1 MQTLT
6 NQPPNYSQMTP
17 DEQSRVGAFV
27 EMPRGFA
34 KPGYV
39 CKLNKSLYG
48 LKQAP
53 RIWFHHL
60 RDNLLQV
67 GFTQMIDV
75 DPCLFISA
83 TVICVTYADDCI
95 MVARDAADIDMVIK
109 SLRELKMTLE
119 EEDELAGFL
128 GIHIERT
135 TDHVKLTQK
144 GLTQRIIEALQ
155 IEDLPPVS
163 TPVDKV
169 IGKDPEEVEH

>member
-1 MQTLT
+1 MDFFDTYAPVVKWTTVRSLLILT
-6 NQPPNYSQMTP
+6 AQLGLATKQVDHTAAFVHADIGKPPNCSQMTP
-17 DEQSRVGAFV
+17 DEQTRVGVFV

-34 KPGYV
+34 KPGHV

-83 TVICVTYADDCI
+83 KVICVTYVDDCI
-95 MVARDAADIDMVIK
+95 MVARDAADIDLIINTGHERLTFGNVI
-109 SLRELKMTLE
+109 R
-119 EEDELAGFL
+119 
-128 GIHIERT
+128 
-135 TDHVKLTQK
+135 
-144 GLTQRIIEALQ
+144 
-155 IEDLPPVS
+155 
-163 TPVDKV
+163 
-169 IGKDPEEVEH
+169 